1 MPTNRAMG
9 ELSVDIGGTERPLS
23 FNFETFEQIGQKLG
37 LDEFGDVVTK
47 IAADFQSKAIGKT
60 FWIVLIEAMREDWP
74 EVDLTA
80 VRRALK
86 PRDMERVATALV
98 NALNTAMPQPEVTGD
113 GVAKPGEEAKP
124 AATQPAS
131 GPAGLN

>member
-1 MPTNRAMG
+1 MPINHAMG
-9 ELSVDIGGTERPLS
+9 ESSVEIAGTERPLT

-47 IAADFQSKAIGKT
+47 IAADFQGKTIGKT
-60 FWIVLIEAMREDWP
+60 FWIVLIEAMREHWP
-74 EVDLTA
+74 EVDAPA

-98 NALNTAMPQPEVTGD
+98 AALNAAMPQPEVTGV
-113 GVAKPGEEAKP
+113 GGAKAGEGAK
-124 AATQPAS
+124 PAS